1 MPGIFK
7 RFTSVS
13 ADKYVFPDA
22 EDLSFPAE
30 AEYEPPALE
39 DLGGETG
46 KARRRIPGNRPVRP
60 SKRSR

>member
-30 AEYEPPALE
+30 AE
-39 DLGGETG
+39 
-46 KARRRIPGNRPVRP
+46 
-60 SKRSR
+60 